1 MFLHKKQ
8 SLLLSKHLG
17 GNRNMQ
23 HTEVIL
29 RPVITEKSLH
39 DAQKGMFTF
48 LVATQADKKAIKKA
62 IENTFSVHVIDV
74 ATQLVKGKRSRQG
87 KRRLEIKASPIKKA
101 KVTLIS
107 GEKIDLFTIPTEGEK
122 K

>member
-1 MFLHKKQ
+1 MDLTH
-8 SLLLSKHLG
+8 
-17 GNRNMQ
+17 
-23 HTEVIL
+23 VIVK
-29 RPVITEKSLH
+29 PVITEKSIV
-39 DAQKGMFTF
+39 DAKRGMFTF
-48 LVATQADKKAIKKA
+48 IVAKSADKQAVRRA